1 MRANNKIRTGRMMR
15 NVFIASFI
23 LPTLLL
29 YLVFTVYPMFKGIY
43 LSLFDWS
50 GGSEN
55 YNFIG
60 LGNFKELFK
69 DEIIPKAIRND
80 YILLFGKILGFMVLS
95 LYFAVVLTRFKVKGS
110 TFFRTVFFF
119 PNVLSVVVVGVL
131 WRYVYNPNLG
141 FLNSVISLFTGKP
154 YDFAW
159 LGDKW
164 AIFALLPPAI
174 WAGVGFS
181 IILLIAGILAIPE
194 SLFEAAEL
202 DGASQWQQFWNVSL
216 PLMWEQVQTAVLW
229 ITMATLSGSFV
240 IVRIMTF
247 EGGTDNAT
255 QVLGSYLYFNAFKYG
270 KFSYGSAI
278 GVLILILALITTLGL
293 QRLMKRE
300 TIELT

>member
-1 MRANNKIRTGRMMR
+1 MKRSL
-15 NVFIASFI
+15 FIASFV

-29 YLVFTVYPMFKGIY
+29 YAVFLLYPMLKGIY
-43 LSLFDWS
+43 LSFFDWS
-50 GGSEN
+50 GGSET

-60 LGNFKELFK
+60 FDNFKEMFK
-69 DEIIPKAIRND
+69 DDIIPRAIRND
-80 YILLFGKILGFMVLS
+80 YILLIGKIIGFMVIAM
-95 LYFAVVLTRFKVKGS
+95 YFAVVLSRLRAKGTGFYRS
-110 TFFRTVFFF
+110 VFFI

-131 WRYVYNPNLG
+131 WRYVYNPNIG
-141 FLNSVISLFTGKP
+141 FLNSFISLFTMEP

-164 AIFALLPPAI
+164 AIFDLLPPSI
-174 WAGVGFS
+174 WAGVGFA

-194 SLFEAAEL
+194 SLYEAANI
-202 DGASQWQQFWNVSL
+202 DGATQWQQFRNITL

-229 ITMATLSGSFV
+229 ITMTTLSGSFV

-255 QVLGSYLYFNAFKYG
+255 QVMGSYLYFNAFKYG
-270 KFSYGSAI
+270 KFSYGATI
-278 GVLILILALITTLGL
+278 GVLILVLSLITTAAL

-300 TIELT
+300 TIELS

>member
-1 MRANNKIRTGRMMR
+1 MNANMKSGKARTNRR
-15 NVFIASFI
+15 IFIASFI

-29 YLVFTVYPMFKGIY
+29 YLVFTVYPMFKGMY

-60 LGNFKELFK
+60 LSNFRELFQ
-69 DEIIPKAIRND
+69 DPIIPKAIRND
-80 YILLFGKILGFMVLS
+80 YILLFGKIIGFMILS
-95 LYFAVVLTRFKVKGS
+95 LFFAVALTRFRIKGAN
-110 TFFRTVFFF
+110 FFRTVFFF

-131 WRYVYNPNLG
+131 WRYIYNPNIG
-141 FLNSVISLFTGKP
+141 FLNSFISLFTNKP
-154 YDFAW
+154 YDYAW

-181 IILLIAGILAIPE
+181 IILLIAGVLAVPE
-194 SLFEAAEL
+194 SLYESANI
-202 DGASQWQQFWNVSL
+202 DGANQWFQFWHITL

-229 ITMATLSGSFV
+229 ITMVTLSGSFV

-270 KFSYGSAI
+270 KFSYGATI
-278 GVLILILALITTLGL
+278 GVLILIISLITTLGL

>member
-1 MRANNKIRTGRMMR
+1 MKANDKSGSGKRKR

-23 LPTLLL
+23 LPTLVL

-43 LSLFDWS
+43 LSFFDWS
-50 GGSEN
+50 GGSED
-55 YNFIG
+55 YNFVG
-60 LGNFKELFK
+60 LDNFRALLK
-69 DEIIPKAIRND
+69 DEIIPLSIRND
-80 YILLFGKILGFMVLS
+80 YILLFGKILGFMILS
-95 LYFAVVLTRFKVKGS
+95 LYFAVVLTRFRIKGAN
-110 TFFRTVFFF
+110 FYRTVFFF

-131 WRYVYNPNLG
+131 WRFVYNPNVG
-141 FLNSVISLFTGKP
+141 FLNSFISYVTGKP

-159 LGDKW
+159 LGNKW
-164 AIFALLPPAI
+164 SIFALLPPAI

-181 IILLIAGILAIPE
+181 IILLVAGILAIPE
-194 SLFEAAEL
+194 SLYEAAEI
-202 DGASQWQQFWNVSL
+202 DGAKQWQQFWHISL

-270 KFSYGSAI
+270 NFSYGAAI
-278 GVLILILALITTLGL
+278 GVLILLLSLITTLGL

-300 TIELT
+300 TIEMT

>member
-1 MRANNKIRTGRMMR
+1 MKANLKSGKARTKRR
-15 NVFIASFI
+15 IFIASFI

-29 YLVFTVYPMFKGIY
+29 YLVFTVYPMFKGMY

-50 GGSEN
+50 GGSET
-55 YNFIG
+55 YNFVG
-60 LGNFKELFK
+60 LDNFREMFK
-69 DEIIPKAIRND
+69 DPIIPKAIRND
-80 YILLFGKILGFMVLS
+80 YILLFGKIIGFMILS
-95 LYFAVVLTRFKVKGS
+95 LFFAVALTRFRIKGAN
-110 TFFRTVFFF
+110 FFRTVYFF

-131 WRYVYNPNLG
+131 WRYIYNPNIG
-141 FLNSVISLFTGKP
+141 FLNSFISLFTNKP
-154 YDFAW
+154 YDYAW

-181 IILLIAGILAIPE
+181 IILLIAGVLAVPE
-194 SLFEAAEL
+194 SLYESANI
-202 DGASQWQQFWNVSL
+202 DGANQWSQFWHITL

-270 KFSYGSAI
+270 KFSYGATI
-278 GVLILILALITTLGL
+278 GVLILIISLITTLGL